1 MLNGYE
7 VNEIG
12 KRVKEPELE
21 KLFAENKNVYSF
33 SKLNTIDNC
42 LYEAYLAYIKHK
54 KGIPNVYGCMGTE
67 IHDTLEMI
75 VHGECD
81 ENALV
86 PAMNKELSDMEML
99 GIEFPKDRN
108 GGDSIKNSWVSNMNH
123 FCRNFVKPK
132 GKFITEKF
140 LLLKIDDDHYLQGY
154 CDLIKIVDEKN
165 KIVSVYD
172 WKTSSQFSNSDL
184 IHHGRQLVIYQMAL
198 EQLGYQVKE
207 CAWIMLK
214 YCTVKYKGKKTVRSK
229 EESLIE
235 KVCERRKIVET
246 LQTDIESK
254 LSKLGYDELDIEVML
269 HNAKE
274 TNSFE
279 AFPEVIQTQYKV
291 LPYVRKYEVNEDTK
305 KECLDYIKN
314 TYQKWESIE
323 GDEKKYPPRS
333 FTRITKTG
341 KESDDI
347 FFCTN
352 LCGYKD
358 CPHLKKYLDTK
369 ENGSEEDN
377 LF

>member
-1 MLNGYE
+1 MNK
-7 VNEIG
+7 IG
-12 KRVKEPELE
+12 QRKKEPELE
-21 KLFAENKNVYSF
+21 KLFAENKSVYSF

-75 VHGECD
+75 LHGECD

-108 GGDSIKNSWVSNMNH
+108 GGDSIKDGWIANMDH
-123 FCRNFVKPK
+123 FCKNFVKPK

-172 WKTSSQFSNSDL
+172 WKTSSQFSNAYL

-198 EQLGYQVKE
+198 EQLGYHIKE

-214 YCTVKYKGKKTVRSK
+214 YCTVKYMGKKTVRSK
-229 EESLIE
+229 KESLIE
-235 KVCERRKIVET
+235 KVCERRKIIET
-246 LQTDIESK
+246 LQSDIENK
-254 LSKLGYDELDIEVML
+254 LIKLGYDELDIEVML

-274 TNSFE
+274 TNSFDALPKE
-279 AFPEVIQTQYKV
+279 IQTQYKI
-291 LPYVRKYEVNEDTK
+291 LPYVRKYEVNEEAK
-305 KECLDYIKN
+305 KECLNYIKS
-314 TYQKWESIE
+314 TYRKWESIE
-323 GDEKKYPPRS
+323 GDEKNYPPRS
-333 FTRITKTG
+333 FTRITKSG

-358 CPHLKKYLDTK
+358 CQHLKKYLDTK
-369 ENGSEEDN
+369 ENKSEEDD